1 MFDDEVVVD
10 VDGPE
15 LLDVDDPE
23 LIDVDNPELIDVDD
37 LRVVLDFGKLVV
49 EFSFSPSISKPK
61 F

>member
-15 LLDVDDPE
+15 LLDVDD
-23 LIDVDNPELIDVDD
+23 PELIDVDD

>member
-10 VDGPE
+10 DDDPK
-15 LLDVDDPE
+15 LLDV
-23 LIDVDNPELIDVDD
+23 ND
-37 LRVVLDFGKLVV
+37 LLVVLDFGKLVV